1 MIVSERGLLKI
12 MPQFRNAI
20 MMRFFLSL
28 SVLNRCSEITC
39 GANEICETET
49 TGPKCICKSGFA
61 GDSSCTGKEG
71 TVFARCP
78 TSPLK
83 IVCATFLMFVVSY

>member
-1 MIVSERGLLKI
+1 MI
-12 MPQFRNAI
+12 
-20 MMRFFLSL
+20 RFFLSS

-61 GDSSCTGKEG
+61 GDSSCTGKKG

-83 IVCATFLMFVVSY
+83 IVLSYFNVCCQFLKNIVIFLYPQHQSFFIAN